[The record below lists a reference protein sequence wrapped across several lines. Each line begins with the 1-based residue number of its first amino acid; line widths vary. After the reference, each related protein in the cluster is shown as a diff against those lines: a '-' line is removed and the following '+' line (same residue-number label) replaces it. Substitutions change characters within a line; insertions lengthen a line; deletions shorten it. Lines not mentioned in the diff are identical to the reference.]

1 MASNPTYS
9 VLLPTYNERE
19 NLPLCIYMINKVME
33 SSGYSYEV
41 IIVEDNSP
49 DGTYEAAL
57 ELQRIFGKD
66 KIQILKRTGKLG
78 LGSAYMDGLKLCRGD
93 FVFLM
98 DADLS
103 HHPKYM
109 PDFIQKQKEGDYD
122 VVTGSRYIPKGGVF
136 GWNFKRKLTSRV
148 ANFIADT
155 LLNPGVSDLT
165 GSFRLYKKEV
175 LTNIMKSM
183 QGKGYVFQMEV
194 IVRAHDMGYT
204 IGEVPIVF
212 VDRMYGESKMGMG
225 EIVQY
230 LKGVFGLFFS
240 S

>member
-1 MASNPTYS
+1 
-9 VLLPTYNERE
+9 
-19 NLPLCIYMINKVME
+19 
-33 SSGYSYEV
+33 
-41 IIVEDNSP
+41 
-49 DGTYEAAL
+49 
-57 ELQRIFGKD
+57 
-66 KIQILKRTGKLG
+66 
-78 LGSAYMDGLKLCRGD
+78 
-93 FVFLM
+93 
-98 DADLS
+98 
-103 HHPKYM
+103 M
-109 PDFIQKQKEGDYD
+109 PDFIQKHKEGDYD

-230 LKGVFGLFFS
+230 LKVGLKRLADV
-240 S
+240 